1 MMKNRTELKMTTHKE
16 FLNAHK
22 LHILKRMANHVK
34 NTGVNKIPITILS
47 DNIND
52 YNNTNKLRLHALI
65 AKIPGKRGLWVIT
78 SHGWAFLRGD
88 KDLPRHV
95 YIADNSIQ
103 ARSDEL
109 INVRELNK
117 GEVVIQ
123 NQFEYYNENREYLNT
138 RPVSNSLQTSLI

>member
-1 MMKNRTELKMTTHKE
+1 MTTHKE

-22 LHILKRMANHVK
+22 LHILKRMANHVRTTGK
-34 NTGVNKIPITILS
+34 NEVPLRVLA
-47 DNIND
+47 DDVND
-52 YNNTNKLRLHALI
+52 YANAQKLRYSALI
-65 AKIPGKRGLWVIT
+65 FKIKRGTWGIT